1 MKGIGRGIG
10 EALSQVATG
19 RPEPGTCECG
29 AELKPIKFS
38 PGRWGIA
45 AACDVCIFTSHLS
58 EDWTNSAGRNR
69 RPRFELHAQAP
80 RDFDGYQCPPGDVAA
95 LELAKAFR
103 PQAGRS
109 LYLHGK
115 SGTGKTHLAVAIA
128 SHAATTRPPVIQGV
142 AQAKIPDEVRGDVA
156 DRLEVLFPDGCPWPL
171 VSVVQS
177 ATVPQLLATMRMAID
192 LDRQSP
198 DGIREELI
206 AAGLLVLD
214 DLGTEKVT
222 HWTREI
228 LFDVLDR
235 RLSLER
241 PTVITSNL
249 NLDDLERRLTN
260 EKDDPYGERV
270 ASRIA
275 GGCEVLE
282 VKSADY
288 RRRR

>member
-1 MKGIGRGIG
+1 MKRIG
-10 EALSQVATG
+10 ATLHQG
-19 RPEPGTCECG
+19 LRERPESGICECG
-29 AELKPIKFS
+29 TDLKPIKFS

-45 AACDVCIFTSHLS
+45 AACDVCIFTGLLA
-58 EDWTNSAGRNR
+58 EDWVSSAGQHR
-69 RPRFELHAQAP
+69 RPRFELHLQAP
-80 RDFDGYQCPPGDVAA
+80 RDFDGYQCPPGDVDA
-95 LELAKAFR
+95 LGMVKAFR

-128 SHAATTRPPVIQGV
+128 SHAAAARPPVIQGV

-171 VSVVQS
+171 VPIVQS
-177 ATVPQLLATMRMAID
+177 ATVPQVLATMRMAID

-198 DGIREELI
+198 DGIREELV

-214 DLGTEKVT
+214 DLGTEKIT

-235 RLSLER
+235 RLSLKR

-249 NLDDLERRLTN
+249 NLDDLERRLTS

-282 VKSADY
+282 VKGADY